1 MFSKTKITNKAIY
14 LLNMFRKK
22 INQKDNMLFILDE
35 YELKM

>member
-22 INQKDNMLFILDE
+22 INQKDKLFILDE